1 VIPLFNPD
9 GWLPPG
15 LYRCTLAE
23 AAARFGTFQGSDRRP
38 RLWARL
44 VEFMREASLS
54 GAVQMVVI
62 DGSFVTTKPDP
73 NDIDLVLVLPASHD
87 FSADLPGAQYDIL
100 AQKRVRKR
108 FGFDILVVKNGS
120 ESMDQA
126 VAFFQQVRQQPGVRK
141 GLLEILL

>member
-1 VIPLFNPD
+1 
-9 GWLPPG
+9 
-15 LYRCTLAE
+15 
-23 AAARFGTFQGSDRRP
+23 
-38 RLWARL
+38 
-44 VEFMREASLS
+44 
-54 GAVQMVVI
+54 MVVI